1 MTTWVLLAGLPAT
14 GKSTLAAA
22 LRKRLDAVTLDK
34 DRIRE
39 DLFPGRLTDYTSEQD
54 DLCMR
59 AIFDAANYLTARE
72 RAAFIFFDGRCFSSR
87 RQVDEVLRAA
97 ELAGAA
103 SKILHLTCTDA
114 AARERLEGQNG
125 AGGEHPASNRNMALY
140 LRIKQSFEP
149 IPYPKLD
156 VDTTDGIEAKLDAVC
171 AYLTGPGF
179 VESHI

>member
-22 LRKRLDAVTLDK
+22 LEKRLDAVILNK

-59 AIFDAANYLTARE
+59 AILDAANYLTARN
-72 RAAFIFFDGRCFSSR
+72 RTPFILFDGRCFSSR
-87 RQVDEVLRAA
+87 RQVDEILCAA

-103 SKILHLTCTDA
+103 AKILHLTCTDA

-125 AGGEHPASNRNMALY
+125 AQAEHPAGNRNIALY

-156 VDTTDGIEAKLDAVC
+156 VDTTDGVEANLNAVC
-171 AYLTGPGF
+171 AYLTGVGF
-179 VESHI
+179 VESHV

>member
-22 LRKRLDAVTLDK
+22 LQKRLDAVVLDK
-34 DRIRE
+34 DRIRG
-39 DLFPGRLTDYTSEQD
+39 DLFPGLLTDYTGEQD

-59 AIFDAANYLTARE
+59 AILDAASYLTARN

-97 ELAGAA
+97 GLAGAA

-114 AARERLEGQNG
+114 AARERLEGPSE
-125 AGGEHPASNRNMALY
+125 AGGHHPATNRNRALY

-156 VDTTDGIEAKLDAVC
+156 VDTTDGIEVNLNGIY
-171 AYLTGPGF
+171 AYLTRRA
-179 VESHI
+179 V